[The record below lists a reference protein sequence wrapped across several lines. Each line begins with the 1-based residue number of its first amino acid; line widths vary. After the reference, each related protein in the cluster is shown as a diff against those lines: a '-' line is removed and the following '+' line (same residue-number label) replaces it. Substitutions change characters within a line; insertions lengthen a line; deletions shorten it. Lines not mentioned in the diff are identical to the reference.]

1 MYKDIPVDDRSI
13 AKSYKVYKTF
23 KFNET
28 DSGSGIFA
36 IQGLSSSAYDF
47 RTGSAASQSYG
58 SFSAVSKSL
67 GLHSNTWYSYGT
79 FYKLPTYFM
88 VKNLYYQYDNIPN
101 PKSNTERYINYAG
114 GNWLRKWPH
123 GRIESNW
130 GIINPR
136 DLKDSVNVITI
147 PQQFFGEE
155 IKPGSVVLEDSSG
168 TTTVELRD
176 DGHGQLYD
184 FAYSASFATGS
195 PGGNPLTGSA
205 VGNVFYEYGI
215 ITITD
220 TGSLYKSCSIGS
232 VHPYT
237 GQYGGSDGFTLEYQA
252 TQTNYEYEYLCNIPS
267 YHFNYSTNPSLVQGR
282 SGSITIPSESV
293 YLWNDSNFSNT
304 QPFTPTYENVADLLL
319 PPASSSYANSYSP
332 GVKYEGFISH
342 SEFGT
347 YVTNIGL
354 YNDQNELLAISKL
367 SNPIKND
374 PELDLSFLI
383 RFDV

>member
-28 DSGSGIFA
+28 DSGRGIYGL
-36 IQGLSSSAYDF
+36 QGLSSSAHDF
-47 RTGSAASQSYG
+47 RSASAASQSYG
-58 SFSAVSKSL
+58 IY
-67 GLHSNTWYSYGT
+67 NTGSYTNGT
-79 FYKLPTYFM
+79 FFKLPLYFM
-88 VKNLYYQYDNIPN
+88 VKNLYYQYDSYPN
-101 PKSNTERYINYAG
+101 PKSNVTRYPNYTG

-130 GIINPR
+130 GSINPR
-136 DLKDSVNVITI
+136 QLHDRVNVITI
-147 PQQFFGEE
+147 PREYFGEE
-155 IKPGSVVLEDSSG
+155 IKPNSVIIEDSSG
-168 TTTVELRD
+168 DTTVELRD

-195 PGGNPLTGSA
+195 TGGLPGEKTGSA
-205 VGNVFYEYGI
+205 VGNVFYEHGI

-232 VHPYT
+232 IHPYT
-237 GQYGGSDGFTLEYQA
+237 GKYEGNDGFTVEFQA
-252 TQTNYEYEYLCNIPS
+252 TQTNYEYEYICNIPS
-267 YHFNYSTNPSLVQGR
+267 YQFNYSTNPSLIQGR
-282 SGSITIPSESV
+282 SGSITIPSGSV
-293 YLWNDSNFSNT
+293 YIYNDDT
-304 QPFTPTYENVADLLL
+304 ENPEYKNVKDLLL
-319 PPASSSYANSYSP
+319 PPSVSSYTDSYNS
-332 GVKYEGFISH
+332 GTRYEGFVSH
-342 SEFGT
+342 SEFST